1 MRVIVGS
8 VLFTAASCR
17 EEFKPPT
24 PSSAFIS
31 LFHTCSS
38 FMVDSCPPLPL
49 IELKAKQIQTPCCCC
64 SVSQSLLSLNLSHSL
79 HQWTTFHRLLLWI
92 HSTQAAW
99 NWGFFPFLFLPLHHD
114 KPSSLRGKR
123 PKSTGRPYS
132 ALPRALAP
140 AVSVSAQM
148 RRRRGRGRESSYVN
162 GATLHH

>member
-38 FMVDSCPPLPL
+38 FMVDSCPPPLPPPHPPPPPL

-64 SVSQSLLSLNLSHSL
+64 SV
-79 HQWTTFHRLLLWI
+79 F
-92 HSTQAAW
+92 
-99 NWGFFPFLFLPLHHD
+99 
-114 KPSSLRGKR
+114 
-123 PKSTGRPYS
+123 
-132 ALPRALAP
+132 
-140 AVSVSAQM
+140 
-148 RRRRGRGRESSYVN
+148 
-162 GATLHH
+162 